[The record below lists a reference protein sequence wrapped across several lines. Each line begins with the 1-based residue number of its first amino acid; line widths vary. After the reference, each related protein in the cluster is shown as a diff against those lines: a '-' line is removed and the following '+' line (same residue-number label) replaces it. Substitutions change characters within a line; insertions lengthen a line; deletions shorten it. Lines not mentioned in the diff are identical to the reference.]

1 MYMLWYKIVID
12 EKFICNYELFKF
24 INKFFVYKIG
34 YNFYIMFLKINW
46 YLLVV
51 FFFFEFLMEE
61 FVLVILCFLFIDI
74 LKLGINSSCFFIE
87 CGNDFKLYGD
97 FDCNV
102 YFKIRCINNSIGKII
117 YLVYFIVFNYLKYV
131 NSF

>member
-1 MYMLWYKIVID
+1 
-12 EKFICNYELFKF
+12 
-24 INKFFVYKIG
+24 
-34 YNFYIMFLKINW
+34 MFLKINW
-46 YLLVV
+46 YLLV
-51 FFFFEFLMEE
+51 FEFLIEE

-102 YFKIRCINNSIGKII
+102 YFKIRCINNSIGNLKII
-117 YLVYFIVFNYLKYV
+117 YLVYCIVLNYLKYV